1 MNQSIS
7 IRGPPWDGPGYP
19 SRQFYERSYY
29 GLMKKMCLCLLLTAA
44 LTMSASALEVPTSTV
59 VQNLNGSQQVV
70 KTYTVTPGL
79 DPQTLIEE
87 PFQLEGFLYTYA
99 DIVKA
104 ENQVAERRSHTE
116 TVTVETDKKNL
127 DVILS
132 QLAPTMEYNDGVW
145 SGTLA
150 LDHTSIQTQAAGY
163 TTGSNT
169 VTATKTIG
177 PLDRNDMSYVPA
189 TTVKNGVTLNL
200 SGVEWQVIGA
210 DLVGDMMAPCSYQ
223 AVATY
228 TGRSYYSAA
237 TGYVTTANYVGE
249 ITHEGVESV
258 TYQVTYLGQEHD
270 PASDP
275 VPIGEQVN
283 LIQRVVSSPNFL
295 RNLLSALGA
304 ITAVVLTV
312 LLILSRREV
321 RLLRTEDTET
331 QEDQED
337 SET

>member
-1 MNQSIS
+1 
-7 IRGPPWDGPGYP
+7 
-19 SRQFYERSYY
+19 
-29 GLMKKMCLCLLLTAA
+29 MKKICLCLLLTAA

-70 KTYTVTPGL
+70 KTYTVSPEV
-79 DPQTLIEE
+79 DAQTLIEE

-99 DIVKA
+99 DIVKE
-104 ENQVAERRSHTE
+104 ENLVSDRRTHTE
-116 TVTVETDKKNL
+116 TVTVETAKKNL
-127 DVILS
+127 DVILKE
-132 QLAPTMEYNDGVW
+132 LAPTMEYGDGTW
-145 SGTLA
+145 AGTLA

-163 TTGSNT
+163 TTGSST

-200 SGVEWQVIGA
+200 SSVEWQVIGT
-210 DLVGDMMAPCSYQ
+210 DLTGDVLAPCSYQ

-228 TGRSYYSAA
+228 TGKSYYSAA

-249 ITHEGVESV
+249 VTHEGVESV
-258 TYQVTYLGQEHD
+258 TYRVTYLGEEHQSESS
-270 PASDP
+270 PTP
-275 VPIGEQVN
+275 TEEQPN
-283 LIQRVVSSPNFL
+283 LFQRVVSSPNFL
-295 RNLLSALGA
+295 RNVLGGAGA

-321 RLLRTEDTET
+321 KLLRSEDGGTEDE
-331 QEDQED
+331 QEENG
-337 SET
+337 T